1 MALFRVQV
9 NYKRGTTGKWSN
21 VWHVNAADLATAA
34 AAFQASGVPDL
45 LPLLDNSAQLVSLL
59 VSDPATSTFITS
71 ILNAAGTSTASGDLL
86 PLFNSAKAFFA
97 DGSNGRPDYKY
108 LKGFITESIQT
119 NGVITSGALGVI
131 VSQLGTLIADMDTA
145 GAPLVSADNDP
156 YLTVTAQPDVQM
168 RQMHRKRKKT
178 VTP

>member
-1 MALFRVQV
+1 M
-9 NYKRGTTGKWSN
+9 
-21 VWHVNAADLATAA
+21 
-34 AAFQASGVPDL
+34 
-45 LPLLDNSAQLVSLL
+45 
-59 VSDPATSTFITS
+59 
-71 ILNAAGTSTASGDLL
+71 